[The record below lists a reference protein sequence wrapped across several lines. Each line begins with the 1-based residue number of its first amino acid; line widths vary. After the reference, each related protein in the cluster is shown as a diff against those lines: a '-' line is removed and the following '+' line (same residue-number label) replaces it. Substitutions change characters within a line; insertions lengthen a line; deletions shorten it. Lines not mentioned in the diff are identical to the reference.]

1 MTYCNIWKEI
11 RTYFPFKYISNQY
24 WYWDMFKIT
33 LLIYR
38 FWFSMLLLK
47 RNTPYICSTYSIFN
61 IHFNLRCIFA
71 YQKTNIQNL
80 TSNFWEM
87 LAMNCCLIG
96 HGSRGSTSL
105 SCISVIHS
113 VPSTDAKV
121 MILWDVANGDLS
133 ISLSS
138 NTYFCYTWTK
148 FQVYYYE

>member
-87 LAMNCCLIG
+87 LAMNCCSITRARIWEMLA
-96 HGSRGSTSL
+96 SL
-105 SCISVIHS
+105 SS
-113 VPSTDAKV
+113 VPSTVAKL